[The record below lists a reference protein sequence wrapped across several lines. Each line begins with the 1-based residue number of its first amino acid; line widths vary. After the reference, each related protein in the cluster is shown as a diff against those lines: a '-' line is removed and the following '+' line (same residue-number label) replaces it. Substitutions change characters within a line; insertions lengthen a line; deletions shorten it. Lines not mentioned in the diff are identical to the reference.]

1 MKDLPNEEI
10 RTWFKASEIARH
22 LGVTS
27 HAVLKWIK
35 SGKLDSYATPGGHH
49 RVRSNDLRT
58 FLTQYR
64 LPIDEGFFRRGPAPR
79 TMLVV
84 TSDARMRGDLRRL
97 LTELDP
103 SLRLE
108 WADELYEAGIKIGS
122 LIPDIVM
129 LDLTAPGAETAA
141 FCRSLRSHSLTR
153 RIGILVLIDITEPLL
168 VRMMVGAGADLCVP
182 KPFDYGELRRRLAAA
197 LQTVIPSSRAD
208 RTDARGA

>member
-1 MKDLPNEEI
+1 MDRP
-10 RTWFKASEIARH
+10 
-22 LGVTS
+22 
-27 HAVLKWIK
+27 
-35 SGKLDSYATPGGHH
+35 
-49 RVRSNDLRT
+49 
-58 FLTQYR
+58 
-64 LPIDEGFFRRGPAPR
+64 PR

-108 WADELYEAGIKIGS
+108 WADEHYEAGIKIGS

-129 LDLTAPGAETAA
+129 LDLTAPGEETAA